1 MSTENKIEFFE
12 NRKKWRKWLNENF
25 DAVDE
30 IWFVFPNKSSGEKS
44 VTYNDAVEEAL
55 CFGWIDSTIK
65 SLDKEHKIQRFTPRN
80 PKSAYSQANKERL
93 NRLLENKMIHPE
105 FEDKIR
111 NVLSEP
117 FIFPDD
123 IIDRLKGD
131 KTVWE
136 NYQHFSDT
144 YKRIRIAYIEAARKR
159 PEEFAK
165 RLDNFIDK
173 TKQNKTIKGFGGIEK
188 YYCFPV
194 EEGSI
199 IRVAP
204 QYQIE

>member
-1 MSTENKIEFFE
+1 MSTGNKIEYFE
-12 NRKKWRKWLNENF
+12 NRKKWRRWLTENF
-25 DAVDE
+25 DAADE
-30 IWFVFPNKSSGEKS
+30 IWFIFPNKSSGKKT

-65 SLDKEHKIQRFTPRN
+65 TLDKEHKIQRFTPRN
-80 PKSAYSQANKERL
+80 SKSAYSQANKERL

-111 NVLSEP
+111 NVLSAP
-117 FIFPDD
+117 FIFPND
-123 IIDRLKGD
+123 IIDKLKGD

-144 YKRIRIAYIEAARKR
+144 YKRIRIAYIAAARKR
-159 PEEFAK
+159 PEEFVK

-173 TKQNKTIKGFGGIEK
+173 TKQNKTIRGFGGIEK
-188 YYCFPV
+188 YY
-194 EEGSI
+194 
-199 IRVAP
+199 
-204 QYQIE
+204 